1 MGISKG
7 EGFMKKKL
15 VLFLTMTMV
24 TASLSACGG
33 KAEQTNADA
42 PAAEKT
48 EVKADETASEDKGAD
63 TTAEVT
69 AEPITVDFWNSWT
82 GSDGDVLVEKVNEFN
97 STNPWGIT
105 INMDI
110 TPEFSERLATTLP
123 TGDCA
128 PLILS
133 GTGDRFRYGDYLLP
147 IDDIWENTSLAEAD
161 FNENAMDC
169 CKMDGSLY
177 AVPFQNSLYYMY
189 WNKDLFEKAGLDP
202 EAPPKNFDEWAEYAS
217 KITDPDANVYGS
229 GMFMSY
235 GCHQFCLMG
244 VEGGWAITKADG
256 GKWNVNFKD
265 NENYKKYLEWMKEVY
280 TKGDNPMENEID
292 SMFKAG
298 QIGIMVNGPWLAA
311 GADEAGI
318 NYGMCKVFGT
328 EPRGDVAGF
337 FITNSAT
344 DEEKLA
350 CERFIQWWYTGNEG
364 TAIEDTGVGV
374 WSLKIGFPTAYNPL
388 AESDAY
394 KSNERLSALALD
406 STSKDSIWII
416 TDPDFKGWAEMIG
429 TIGTLAESVIYDTPI
444 DEALEAA
451 QAEAEELV
459 KTYEGE
465 DALAQ

>member
-1 MGISKG
+1 
-7 EGFMKKKL
+7 MKKKL
-15 VLFLTMTMV
+15 VALLTMTMV
-24 TASLSACGG
+24 ASSLAACGSQPAPADSGESSAPAKTEEASATGNTDTASTEG
-33 KAEQTNADA
+33 AEST
-42 PAAEKT
+42 
-48 EVKADETASEDKGAD
+48 
-63 TTAEVT
+63 
-69 AEPITVDFWNSWT
+69 EPITIDFWNSWT

-105 INMDI
+105 VNMDI

-133 GTGDRFRYGDYLLP
+133 GTGDRFRYGEYLLP
-147 IDDIWENTSLAEAD
+147 IDDIWENTALNEAD
-161 FNENAMDC
+161 FNANAMDC
-169 CKMDGSLY
+169 CKMDGKLY

-235 GCHQFCLMG
+235 GNHQFCLMG
-244 VEGGWAITKADG
+244 IDGGWAVTKAGDDIW
-256 GKWNVNFKD
+256 KVNIKD
-265 NENYKKYLEWMKEVY
+265 NAGFKKYLEWMKDVY
-280 TKGDNPMENEID
+280 NRGDNPMENEID

-337 FITNSAT
+337 FVTNSAS
-344 DEEKLA
+344 DAEKQA
-350 CERFIQWWYTGNEG
+350 CEKFIQWWYTGNEG

-374 WSLKIGFPTAYNPL
+374 WSLKIGFPTAYTPL
-388 AESDAY
+388 AESAAY
-394 KSNERLSALALD
+394 SDNERLSALALD
-406 STSKDSIWII
+406 DSSKDSIWII
-416 TDPDFKGWAEMIG
+416 TDPDFQGWAEMIG
-429 TIGTLAESVIYDTPI
+429 TIGTLTESVIYDTPI
-444 DEALEAA
+444 DDALAAA
-451 QAEAEELV
+451 QEEAEGIV
-459 KTYEGE
+459 KTYMGD